1 MTTSTIKKIVLASGN
16 AGKVREINKLFIGSG
31 IEVIPQTELNVPEV
45 PETGTTFVE
54 NAIIKARHAA
64 EVTGLPAISDDSGIE
79 VDALD
84 SRPGVYSA
92 RYAGE
97 NAIIKARH
105 AAEVTGLPAIS
116 DDSGIEVDAL
126 DSRPGVYSARYAG
139 ENASDENNNNLMLK
153 ELQDVPEVERTA
165 RYQCL
170 IVFMRSHTDP
180 VPIITQGSW
189 EGRIL
194 EAPQG
199 DGGFGYDPIFYV
211 PTHDCSGGE
220 LALDVKNTLSH
231 RAIALN
237 AMLEEFK
244 KHNYL

>member
-1 MTTSTIKKIVLASGN
+1 MNKIDLKKIVLASGN
-16 AGKVREINKLFIGSG
+16 AGKVREINKLFAGTG
-31 IEVIPQTELNVPEV
+31 IEVVPQSEFNVPEV

-64 EVTGLPAISDDSGIE
+64 HCTGLPAISDDSGIE

-84 SRPGVYSA
+84 ARPGVYSA
-92 RYAGE
+92 RYAG
-97 NAIIKARH
+97 A
-105 AAEVTGLPAIS
+105 
-116 DDSGIEVDAL
+116 
-126 DSRPGVYSARYAG
+126 
-139 ENASDENNNNLMLK
+139 NASDEDNNRKMLE
-153 ELQDVPEVERTA
+153 ELKGVPEAERTA

-199 DGGFGYDPIFYV
+199 NGGFGYDPIFYV
-211 PTHDCSGGE
+211 PTHGCSGGE
-220 LALDVKNTLSH
+220 LPLDVKNTLSH
-231 RAIALN
+231 RSIALK
-237 AMLEEFK
+237 AMLEEFR
-244 KHNYL
+244 KHKYI

>member
-1 MTTSTIKKIVLASGN
+1 MTAKKTISKIVLASGN
-16 AGKVREINKLFIGSG
+16 AGKVREINHLFENYG
-31 IEVIPQTELNVPEV
+31 IEVLPQSEFGVPEV

-64 EVTGLPAISDDSGIE
+64 KCTGLPAISDDSGIE

-84 SRPGVYSA
+84 ARPGVYSA

-97 NAIIKARH
+97 GCND
-105 AAEVTGLPAIS
+105 T
-116 DDSGIEVDAL
+116 D
-126 DSRPGVYSARYAG
+126 
-139 ENASDENNNNLMLK
+139 NNDKMLE
-153 ELQDVPEVERTA
+153 ELQGVAEADRTA

-170 IVFMRSHTDP
+170 IVFMRDHNDP

-211 PTHDCSGGE
+211 PTHGCSGGE
-220 LALDVKNTLSH
+220 LPMEVKNTMSH

-237 AMLEEFK
+237 AMLEKFK
-244 KHNYL
+244 KHQFIT

>member
-1 MTTSTIKKIVLASGN
+1 MNKITKIVLASGN
-16 AGKVREINKLFIGSG
+16 AGKVREINKLFADSG
-31 IEVIPQTELNVPEV
+31 IEVISQSDLNVPEV

-79 VDALD
+79 VDALNA
-84 SRPGVYSA
+84 RPGVYSA
-92 RYAGE
+92 RYAG
-97 NAIIKARH
+97 A
-105 AAEVTGLPAIS
+105 
-116 DDSGIEVDAL
+116 
-126 DSRPGVYSARYAG
+126 
-139 ENASDENNNNLMLK
+139 NASDEDNNNLMLK
-153 ELQDVPEVERTA
+153 ELTSVAEAERTA

-199 DGGFGYDPIFYV
+199 DCGFGYDPIFYV
-211 PTHDCSGGE
+211 PTHNCSGGE
-220 LALDVKNTLSH
+220 LPLDVKNTLSH

-237 AMLEEFK
+237 TMLEEFK

>member
-1 MTTSTIKKIVLASGN
+1 MTTSAIKKIVLASGN
-16 AGKVREINKLFIGSG
+16 AGKVREINKLFSGSG

-64 EVTGLPAISDDSGIE
+64 KVTGLPAISDDSGIE
-79 VDALD
+79 VDAL
-84 SRPGVYSA
+84 
-92 RYAGE
+92 
-97 NAIIKARH
+97 N
-105 AAEVTGLPAIS
+105 
-116 DDSGIEVDAL
+116 
-126 DSRPGVYSARYAG
+126 SRPGVYSARYAG

-153 ELQDVPEVERTA
+153 ELQGVPEAKRTA

-194 EAPQG
+194 DAPQG

>member
-1 MTTSTIKKIVLASGN
+1 MNKITKIVLASGN
-16 AGKVREINKLFIGSG
+16 AGKVREINKLFADSG
-31 IEVIPQTELNVPEV
+31 IEVVPQSDFDVPEV

-64 EVTGLPAISDDSGIE
+64 ECTGLPAIADDSGIE

-84 SRPGVYSA
+84 ARPGVYSA

-97 NAIIKARH
+97 
-105 AAEVTGLPAIS
+105 G
-116 DDSGIEVDAL
+116 
-126 DSRPGVYSARYAG
+126 
-139 ENASDENNNNLMLK
+139 ASDEDNNNKMLE
-153 ELQDVPEVERTA
+153 ELKGVAEADRSA

-180 VPIITQGSW
+180 VPLITQGSW

-199 DGGFGYDPIFYV
+199 DGGFGYDPIFFV
-211 PTHDCSGGE
+211 PTHGCSGGE
-220 LALDVKNTLSH
+220 LAPDEKNKISH
-231 RAIALN
+231 RAQALN
-237 AMLEEFK
+237 AMLDEFK
-244 KHNYL
+244 KHDYI